1 MQKMGKISNIKDTT
15 LDIGNR
21 IRTEREKFKYSREE
35 FAEIINVSTQF
46 LSSIENGSRG
56 MSFNTLEKICK
67 ALSVPADY
75 ILFGKMTNNN
85 LDEINKLI
93 SSIDTK
99 YLPIVEDLIRSYI
112 KTIILTKNKNEDLN
126 TKN

>member
-1 MQKMGKISNIKDTT
+1 M
-15 LDIGNR
+15 
-21 IRTEREKFKYSREE
+21 Y
-35 FAEIINVSTQF
+35 
-46 LSSIENGSRG
+46 
-56 MSFNTLEKICK
+56 FNTLEKICK

-112 KTIILTKNKNEDLN
+112 KTIILTQNKNEDLN
-126 TKN
+126 TKE